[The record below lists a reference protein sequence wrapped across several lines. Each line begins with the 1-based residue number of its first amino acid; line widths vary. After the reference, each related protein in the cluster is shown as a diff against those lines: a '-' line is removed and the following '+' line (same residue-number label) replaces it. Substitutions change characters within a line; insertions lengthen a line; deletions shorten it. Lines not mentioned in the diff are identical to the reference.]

1 MIRAT
6 QWPKQ
11 QDWPDLNITY
21 DVMMD
26 DEQHSSV
33 EWDYLFLFDH
43 ELEAKEKEKNRR
55 VATGATTKPKIPSNE
70 ERQREQMQHRLDH
83 ERKMNLRFQQLQKD
97 KKL

>member
-11 QDWPDLNITY
+11 QDWPELNY
-21 DVMMD
+21 DVMD
-26 DEQHSSV
+26 DEQHSA
-33 EWDYLFLFDH
+33 EWEYLFLFDH
-43 ELEAKEKEKNRR
+43 ELEAKEREKNRR
-55 VATGATTKPKIPSNE
+55 VATKPKIPSNE
-70 ERQREQMQHRLDH
+70 ERQREQMQHRLEH